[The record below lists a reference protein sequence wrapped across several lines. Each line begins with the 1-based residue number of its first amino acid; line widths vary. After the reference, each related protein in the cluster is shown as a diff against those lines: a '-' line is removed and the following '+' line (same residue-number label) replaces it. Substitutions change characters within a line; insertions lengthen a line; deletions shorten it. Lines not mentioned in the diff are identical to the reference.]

1 MIMDVQIKDIR
12 PGQKNLN
19 VVFIILEVGHP
30 TITKENREVRS
41 CKVADATA
49 CINVS
54 IWDEPGQHLVPGDI
68 VKLTRGYAA
77 VFRDSLT
84 LYTGKTGDLQKIGEF
99 CMVFNEQLNMSEP
112 NPSLSAQYATANN
125 LLVNSNGPSP
135 NPNMVVTNNGSR
147 QPMMTPNQSTQL
159 PPSGPQMVQNSMG
172 QPKTNARGDGA
183 NNGSTSRF
191 NSNNNNNNNNSNS
204 GNGGGGGGS
213 GSSGG
218 SNNNTNSDNGNGGGK
233 SSVLN
238 RSMSRGR
245 NSGGPRNG
253 SRERR

>member
-183 NNGSTSRF
+183 NNGST
-191 NSNNNNNNNNSNS
+191 
-204 GNGGGGGGS
+204 
-213 GSSGG
+213 
-218 SNNNTNSDNGNGGGK
+218 DNGNGGGK

>member
-19 VVFIILEVGHP
+19 VVFIVLEVGHP

-41 CKVADATA
+41 CKVADVTA

-68 VKLTRGYAA
+68 VKLSRGYAA

-112 NPSLSAQYATANN
+112 NPTLSAQYGTAAN
-125 LLVNSNGPSP
+125 LLVNSNGPAS
-135 NPNMVVTNNGSR
+135 NSNIVTNNGSR
-147 QPMMTPNQSTQL
+147 QQILTPAQTNQQPL
-159 PPSGPQMVQNSMG
+159 APQIPQNSM
-172 QPKTNARGDGA
+172 QPKTNARD
-183 NNGSTSRF
+183 NNGSSSRF
-191 NSNNNNNNNNSNS
+191 NN
-204 GNGGGGGGS
+204 
-213 GSSGG
+213 
-218 SNNNTNSDNGNGGGK
+218 DNGNGKNTSMGRGG
-233 SSVLN
+233 
-238 RSMSRGR
+238 SRGR
-245 NSGGPRNG
+245 GGGPRNG

>member
-1 MIMDVQIKDIR
+1 MDVQIKDIR
-12 PGQKNLN
+12 PGLKNLN
-19 VVFIILEVGHP
+19 VVFIVLEVGHP

-68 VKLTRGYAA
+68 VKLTRGYAS

-112 NPSLSAQYATANN
+112 NPALATQYNTANN
-125 LLVNSNGPSP
+125 LLVNSNGPTS
-135 NPNMVVTNNGSR
+135 NANGSR
-147 QPMMTPNQSTQL
+147 QPVIPPPQPNQQQ
-159 PPSGPQMVQNSMG
+159 PSGPAQNSLP
-172 QPKTNARGDGA
+172 PKGNARD
-183 NNGSTSRF
+183 NNGSATRY
-191 NSNNNNNNNNSNS
+191 NN
-204 GNGGGGGGS
+204 
-213 GSSGG
+213 
-218 SNNNTNSDNGNGGGK
+218 DNGNGKNPPLGRT
-233 SSVLN
+233 N
-238 RSMSRGR
+238 SRGR
-245 NSGGPRNG
+245 GGGGPRNG

>member
-1 MIMDVQIKDIR
+1 MDVQIKDIR

-19 VVFIILEVGHP
+19 VVFIVLEVGHP

-41 CKVADATA
+41 CKVADSTA

-54 IWDEPGQHLVPGDI
+54 VWDEPGQHLVPGDI

-112 NPSLSAQYATANN
+112 NPSLSTQYGTANN
-125 LLVNSNGPSP
+125 LLVNSNGPAS
-135 NPNMVVTNNGSR
+135 NPNMVTNNGSR
-147 QPMMTPNQSTQL
+147 QPILTPAQANQQSSAPMMT
-159 PPSGPQMVQNSMG
+159 QNSMP
-172 QPKTNARGDGA
+172 PKTNARDN
-183 NNGSTSRF
+183 NNGSSSRF
-191 NSNNNNNNNNSNS
+191 
-204 GNGGGGGGS
+204 
-213 GSSGG
+213 
-218 SNNNTNSDNGNGGGK
+218 NSDNGNGK
-233 SSVLN
+233 NPALN
-238 RSMSRGR
+238 RGCSRGR
-245 NSGGPRNG
+245 GAGGPRNG

>member
-19 VVFIILEVGHP
+19 VVFIVLEVGHP
-30 TITKENREVRS
+30 TVTKENREIRS

-54 IWDEPGQHLVPGDI
+54 VWDEPGQHLVPGDI

-112 NPSLSAQYATANN
+112 NPSLSTQFGTANN
-125 LLVNSNGPSP
+125 LLVNSNGPAS
-135 NPNMVVTNNGSR
+135 NAGLMTNNGSR
-147 QPMMTPNQSTQL
+147 QPLQPNQQQL
-159 PPSGPQMVQNSMG
+159 PPQQQQPPPAAMAQNSML
-172 QPKTNARGDGA
+172 PKTNARDS
-183 NNGSTSRF
+183 NNGASRF
-191 NSNNNNNNNNSNS
+191 NNDS
-204 GNGGGGGGS
+204 GNGKNPTMGRGC
-213 GSSGG
+213 
-218 SNNNTNSDNGNGGGK
+218 
-233 SSVLN
+233 
-238 RSMSRGR
+238 SRGR
-245 NSGGPRNG
+245 GAGGPRNG
-253 SRERR
+253 SRDRR